1 MDIKDKHIFITGAAS
16 GIGAAL
22 AAECHARGAKGVSC
36 ADMNTAGAAD
46 VAARLGENGL
56 AVYCDVTDQSAV
68 DAAVKEAESAFGPI
82 DLYISNAGIALGDG
96 PDWTVISRSDAS
108 YEKVWRV
115 NVHAHVLAARAVL
128 PAMIERGEGGFL
140 ITASAAGLLTAVGDT
155 SYSVTKH
162 AAVGF
167 AESLAITHGD
177 DGIYVGCLCPQGVE
191 SAMTDGLDGSIIHQM
206 GIMPADELARRTLDG
221 VEEGHFMIRP
231 HSEVVDYFQHKAAD
245 YDRWIGG
252 MRKLRRNQMKITGKG
267 F

>member
-1 MDIKDKHIFITGAAS
+1 MDIKEKHIFITGAAS

-22 AAECHARGAKGVSC
+22 AKEFHARGAKGIAC
-36 ADMNTAGAAD
+36 ADLNASGAAD
-46 VAARLGENGL
+46 VAAGFGPQGL
-56 AVYCDVTDQSAV
+56 ALAIDVTEQDAV
-68 DAAVKEAESAFGPI
+68 NRAVQEAEAAFGPV
-82 DLYISNAGIALGDG
+82 DLYVSNAGIALGDG

-128 PAMIERGEGGFL
+128 PAMIERGSGGFL

-167 AESLAITHGD
+167 AEALAITHGD
-177 DGIYVGCLCPQGVE
+177 DGLYVGCLCPQGVE
-191 SAMTDGLDGSIIHQM
+191 SAMTEGLDGSIIHQM
-206 GIMPADELARRTLDG
+206 GIMSADEMARRTLDA
-221 VEEGHFMIRP
+221 VAEGQFMIRP
-231 HSEVVDYFQHKAAD
+231 HSEVIEFFQHKAAD
-245 YDRWIGG
+245 YDRWVGG
-252 MRKLRRNQMKITGKG
+252 MRKLRRKQMKITGKG